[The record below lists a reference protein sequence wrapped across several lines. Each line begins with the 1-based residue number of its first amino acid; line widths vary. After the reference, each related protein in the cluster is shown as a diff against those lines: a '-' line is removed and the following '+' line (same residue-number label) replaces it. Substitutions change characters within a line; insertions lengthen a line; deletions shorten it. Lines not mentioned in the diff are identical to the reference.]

1 MYCRSKYIKVS
12 IKYLAQRT
20 FKVSSGVGMV
30 FIKGRKDILRVLKP
44 AFKEQI
50 WILRLE
56 NAQIANLSLIFAIH
70 MSGIKVR
77 VSIKALKTRK
87 QGFET
92 AGNAQEASR

>member
-12 IKYLAQRT
+12 IKYLAKRT

-30 FIKGRKDILRVLKP
+30 FIKGRKDILWVLKP

-56 NAQIANLSLIFAIH
+56 NAQIANLSLISAICVAKKLELPYK
-70 MSGIKVR
+70 S
-77 VSIKALKTRK
+77 AQNRK

-92 AGNAQEASR
+92 AGNAQEASG

>member
-1 MYCRSKYIKVS
+1 MYTKVS
-12 IKYLAQRT
+12 RKYLGQRT
-20 FKVSSGVGMV
+20 FKVSPGVGMV

-56 NAQIANLSLIFAIH
+56 NAPQIANLCSI
-70 MSGIKVR
+70 SCIKV
-77 VSIKALKTRK
+77 LKTRK

-92 AGNAQEASR
+92 AGNAQEASG

>member
-56 NAQIANLSLIFAIH
+56 NAPQIANLSLIFAIH

-77 VSIKALKTRK
+77 VSAQNKETRV
-87 QGFET
+87 
-92 AGNAQEASR
+92 

>member
-1 MYCRSKYIKVS
+1 MLGWCLSKD
-12 IKYLAQRT
+12 
-20 FKVSSGVGMV
+20 
-30 FIKGRKDILRVLKP
+30 RKDILRVLKP

-56 NAQIANLSLIFAIH
+56 NASNCKSQPYLCNT

-77 VSIKALKTRK
+77 VSIKVLKTRK

-92 AGNAQEASR
+92 AGNAQEASG

>member
-1 MYCRSKYIKVS
+1 MSR
-12 IKYLAQRT
+12 KYLAQRT

-56 NAQIANLSLIFAIH
+56 NAPQIANLSLIFAIFL
-70 MSGIKVR
+70 
-77 VSIKALKTRK
+77 A
-87 QGFET
+87 
-92 AGNAQEASR
+92 